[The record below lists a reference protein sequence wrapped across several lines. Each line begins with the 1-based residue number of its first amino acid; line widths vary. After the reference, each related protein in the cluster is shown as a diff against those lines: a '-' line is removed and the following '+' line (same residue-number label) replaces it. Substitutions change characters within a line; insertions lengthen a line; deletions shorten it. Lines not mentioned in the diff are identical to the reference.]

1 MADVEDLVSSEKKT
15 NTKRKAN
22 AWCSAVNCSNSD
34 SSNPEISFFRFPS
47 DPERLCA
54 NHFEDVMF
62 LNFQKNRLKPDAKPT
77 LFDIPNP
84 PAKIGPKRRKLQRT
98 DDPRTRHGK
107 KIKLDDSGSA
117 TCTSVEGQDINTDK
131 SSHVANDT
139 NDVHSSFDPEESQEY
154 QVGSKLTASIQTPQY
169 LSNNTPRKKRKQ
181 KVINS
186 QNKKIKRLKKTISKL
201 SYGKKAR
208 EMKALEDA
216 LQKLPKHLANF
227 IRMQMKL
234 HSRKKHGRRYS
245 SEMKSIAISLY
256 HASGKAYRLLSKLF
270 ILPDKSSI
278 HRYISKL
285 PSSTGISQAA
295 LKIIEKK
302 VKQMSPKDRLCTLC
316 MDEVSLKT
324 HLFYSIKS
332 DKIIGLEDFSLY
344 RTNKVATSALVLL
357 LRSICGKWKQPIG
370 YYLVNGGCPS
380 DVLETLIKGAIDK
393 VESIGLNVV
402 VVMSDMGSNFHSLA
416 LRLNVTPEQ
425 PWFMHNNKKYFLM
438 FDPPHLIKCV
448 RNNLMKYCFR
458 FGQYVATWKDIED
471 FYMKDSA
478 LPIRSAPKLTEK
490 HIHPTNFNKMRVKLA
505 TQILS
510 HTVAASICMYVSLG
524 GLPSTAMGTAEFLLK
539 FDSVFDC
546 VNCSTLHSTKKLKC
560 PLNDK
565 SPNKEFMK
573 EAINFIK
580 GLKVFDGNKECT
592 ETTKKSK
599 SVLATTPQPQ
609 TLAIGPTDYKDPSVV
624 SNMVKENT
632 ITYVAGY
639 LLHKCSQKHSC
650 STCKEAQESNDLD
663 DNKTL
668 LCYFKAYDQDKS
680 QFGGLHVPSASFL
693 EYIIQLEAIFFKNFS
708 IYTKSSSVGGSLSEE
723 RKKTDQLCL
732 EQN

>member
-1 MADVEDLVSSEKKT
+1 LIYGRAVIH
-15 NTKRKAN
+15 NTFNK
-22 AWCSAVNCSNSD
+22 V
-34 SSNPEISFFRFPS
+34 I
-47 DPERLCA
+47 
-54 NHFEDVMF
+54 HYF
-62 LNFQKNRLKPDAKPT
+62 LL
-77 LFDIPNP
+77 
-84 PAKIGPKRRKLQRT
+84 
-98 DDPRTRHGK
+98 
-107 KIKLDDSGSA
+107 S
-117 TCTSVEGQDINTDK
+117 
-131 SSHVANDT
+131 
-139 NDVHSSFDPEESQEY
+139 ESQEY
-154 QVGSKLTASIQTPQY
+154 QVGSKLTASIQTPQH

-227 IRMQMKL
+227 IRLQMKL

-380 DVLETLIKGAIDK
+380 DVLEILIKGAIDK

-416 LRLNVTPEQ
+416 LHLNVTPEQ

-448 RNNLMKYCFR
+448 RNNLMKYCLR

-505 TQILS
+505 TQVLS
-510 HTVAASICMYVSLG
+510 HTAAASICMYVSLG

-580 GLKVFDGNKECT
+580 GLKVFDGNKEVTGRIKCLKGWAVT
-592 ETTKKSK
+592 LS
-599 SVLATTPQPQ
+599 AI
-609 TLAIGPTDYKDPSVV
+609 LAIWDHLKTNHDFKYILTRRLNTDPLG
-624 SNMVKENT
+624 NFFGT
-632 ITYVAGY
+632 IR
-639 LLHKCSQKHSC
+639 Q
-650 STCKEAQESNDLD
+650 Q
-663 DNKTL
+663 
-668 LCYFKAYDQDKS
+668 
-680 QFGGLHVPSASFL
+680 GG
-693 EYIIQLEAIFFKNFS
+693 
-708 IYTKSSSVGGSLSEE
+708 
-723 RKKTDQLCL
+723 
-732 EQN
+732 EQ